1 MQLFRLEEGETQA
14 QSLLL
19 MDILNKAFLKLFP
32 LELIL
37 LPLLSV
43 AHPSLGAALH
53 TYKILRGEIQNV
65 CRAGTMLRTA

>member
-1 MQLFRLEEGETQA
+1 
-14 QSLLL
+14 

-43 AHPSLGAALH
+43 AHPSLVAALH
-53 TYKILRGEIQNV
+53 TYQSVWDTEYKVFRGKIVFLGLES
-65 CRAGTMLRTA
+65 G

>member
-1 MQLFRLEEGETQA
+1 
-14 QSLLL
+14 

-43 AHPSLGAALH
+43 AHPSLLEALH
-53 TYKILRGEIQNV
+53 TYQNV
-65 CRAGTMLRTA
+65 WDTEYKVFRGKTVSVSRAGTRLRTA